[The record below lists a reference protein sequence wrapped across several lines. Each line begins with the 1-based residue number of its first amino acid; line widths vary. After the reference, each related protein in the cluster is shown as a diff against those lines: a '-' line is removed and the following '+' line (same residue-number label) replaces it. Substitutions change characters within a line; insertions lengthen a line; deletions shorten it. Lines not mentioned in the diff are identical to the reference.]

1 MGVSINTRQ
10 AYSEIDEF
18 LGLLSNEQ
26 RNKIPQKLRDF
37 FKEEKDQ
44 DYKKGINPK
53 VSIKDQNLKEETLG
67 IIALLNLQYW
77 CEDENEKQRLKE
89 VYAKNEQVY
98 QEMLQ
103 DKFNPNDIF
112 KKRPSNV
119 KQEQEQEK
127 AENTQIVEYKEP
139 IIKRIFNRILKFL
152 HLK

>member
-1 MGVSINTRQ
+1 MGVSVRIRQ

-18 LGLLSNEQ
+18 LGLLSDEQ
-26 RNKIPQKLRDF
+26 RNKIPKKLREF

-44 DYKKGINPK
+44 EYKKGINPNIA
-53 VSIKDQNLKEETLG
+53 IKNQDLKEETLG

-89 VYAKNEQVY
+89 VYARNEQVY

-103 DKFNPNDIF
+103 VAFNPDDIF
-112 KKRPSNV
+112 KKRTPNTE
-119 KQEQEQEK
+119 KKLEQ

-139 IIKRIFNRILKFL
+139 IIKRIFNKILKFL

>member
-1 MGVSINTRQ
+1 MGVSINTRK

-18 LGLLSNEQ
+18 LGLLSDKQ
-26 RNKIPQKLRDF
+26 RNKIPQKLREF

-53 VSIKDQNLKEETLG
+53 KPIKNQDLKEETLG

-89 VYAKNEQVY
+89 VYAKNEKAY

-103 DKFNPNDIF
+103 VAFNPDDIF
-112 KKRPSNV
+112 KKRTVNV
-119 KQEQEQEK
+119 EKVQEQS
-127 AENTQIVEYKEP
+127 ENTQLVEYKEP
-139 IIKRIFNRILKFL
+139 IIKRIFNKILKLL

>member
-1 MGVSINTRQ
+1 MEISINTRQ

-18 LGLLSNEQ
+18 LELLTSEQ
-26 RNKIPQKLRDF
+26 INKIPLKLREF
-37 FKEEKDQ
+37 FKEEKDHS
-44 DYKKGINPK
+44 YKKGINPK
-53 VSIKDQNLKEETLG
+53 IPIRDQNLKEETLG

-89 VYAKNEQVY
+89 VYAKNENAY

-103 DKFNPNDIF
+103 AKFNPDDIF
-112 KKRPSNV
+112 KKRTSNIE
-119 KQEQEQEK
+119 KEQ

-139 IIKRIFNRILKFL
+139 IIKRILNKILRFL

>member
-1 MGVSINTRQ
+1 MGESINTRK

-18 LGLLSNEQ
+18 LELLSEEQ
-26 RNKIPQKLRDF
+26 RNKIPKKLREF

-44 DYKKGINPK
+44 EYKKGINPNIA
-53 VSIKDQNLKEETLG
+53 IKNQDLKEETLG

-77 CEDENEKQRLKE
+77 CEDENEKQRLRE

-103 DKFNPNDIF
+103 VAFNPDDIF
-112 KKRPSNV
+112 KKRTSNAE
-119 KQEQEQEK
+119 KELEQ

-139 IIKRIFNRILKFL
+139 IIKRIFNKILKSL